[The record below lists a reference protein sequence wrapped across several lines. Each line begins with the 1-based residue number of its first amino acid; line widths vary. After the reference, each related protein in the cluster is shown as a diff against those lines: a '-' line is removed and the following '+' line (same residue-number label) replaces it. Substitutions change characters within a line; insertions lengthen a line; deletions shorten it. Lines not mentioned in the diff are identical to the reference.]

1 MITTSQH
8 VCYGRTVCG
17 GECWG
22 PDCPHYRPIPDH
34 ELLYRKCRFAGQ
46 LWTVVYVN
54 SGYVYLTSIDGK
66 QHKRNIAVT
75 EIQLID
81 EFADPYPEE

>member
-1 MITTSQH
+1 MT
-8 VCYGRTVCG
+8 Y
-17 GECWG
+17 
-22 PDCPHYRPIPDH
+22 P
-34 ELLYRKCRFAGQ
+34 ELYQRCRFCGTV
-46 LWTVVYVN
+46 WTVVYVN